1 MPRHLKNEGEDTD
14 SLAPIWLEALPDSLM
29 TDGAHGESGRLTA
42 DYYDLLV
49 VEQLLGDDGG

>member
-1 MPRHLKNEGEDTD
+1 MPRHPKDYGEDTD
-14 SLAPIWLEALPDSLM
+14 SLAPIWLEALPDSLL
-29 TDGAHGESGRLTA
+29 TDGARGEAGRLTA